1 MVQIIFQTP
10 WKFNFLAYLEE
21 WPVLN
26 MDNVEDIASQSQ
38 SYYLWRNVFS
48 IINLLRVLNKLTKW
62 KHSRTMML
70 VVFKSAPMLKRS
82 LRVKLV
88 SYTFYCLR

>member
-1 MVQIIFQTP
+1 M
-10 WKFNFLAYLEE
+10 KLLEDE

-26 MDNVEDIASQSQ
+26 VDNVDEGDSQSQ

-48 IINLLRVLNKLTKW
+48 TINLLRVLNKLTKW

-70 VVFKSAPMLKRS
+70 VVFKSAPILKRS
-82 LRVKLV
+82 LRVRLV
-88 SYTFYCLR
+88 SF